1 MGALEQVIL
10 DTLAQAGIYGPPV
23 NIEKVLKVLGL
34 DDIFID
40 YSKPPMGGTSLFF
53 DDLKRKWRIR
63 LLPSLPP
70 ERRTFDLAHECVEYL
85 ALREEF
91 KGPHYQINEG
101 AAELLI
107 PRKWAEECIRKN
119 GLDLFA
125 LKRLFSTASFD
136 TCALRL
142 LRLSPWPCTLVVVTE
157 NEKRVMGRKK
167 KAGLSPDEEVFV
179 NRAFRTLTPL
189 LTSKGRK
196 LLRSFPIPDEK
207 RLKIKKAYI
216 YVWDRI

>member
-34 DDIFID
+34 DDIFFD
-40 YSKPPMGGTSLFF
+40 YSKPPKGGTCLFF
-53 DDLKRKWRIR
+53 DDFKRKWRIR

-167 KAGLSPDEEVFV
+167 AGLSPDEEVFV
-179 NRAFRTLTPL
+179 NRAFRTPTPL
-189 LTSKGRK
+189 LTSRGKK